1 MKLKMFAS
9 TIVFL
14 VLAATATAVT
24 LEGRCAIK
32 FFGESTLHGFDGQAI
47 CQPFTLTSESGTGA
61 GESRIGAG
69 ENKTGIGEEEKGKT
83 GIIRQ
88 PVVKVLV
95 GRMDTDNSS
104 RDEKMHAMFE
114 EEKYPEIQ
122 GLFDDLDPDV
132 ILQQWQSDATPGHLE
147 FDLRIR
153 EISQKVQAAIS
164 DLAVTPE
171 QISFVLKF
179 PLSLASFQLEPPS
192 VLGFIRVDDQ
202 VQVEARVFLRRQ

>member
-1 MKLKMFAS
+1 MKLKIFAS
-9 TIVFL
+9 MIVFL
-14 VLAATATAVT
+14 VLAVTATALT

-47 CQPFTLTSESGTGA
+47 CQPFTLTSESRTGA
-61 GESRIGAG
+61 S
-69 ENKTGIGEEEKGKT
+69 EEEKGKVE
-83 GIIRQ
+83 IIRQ

-95 GRMDTDNSS
+95 ADMDTDNSS

-114 EEKYPEIQ
+114 QEKYPEIQ

-132 ILQQWQSDATPGHLE
+132 ILQQWQSNATPGRLE

-202 VQVEARVFLRRQ
+202 VRVEARVFLRR